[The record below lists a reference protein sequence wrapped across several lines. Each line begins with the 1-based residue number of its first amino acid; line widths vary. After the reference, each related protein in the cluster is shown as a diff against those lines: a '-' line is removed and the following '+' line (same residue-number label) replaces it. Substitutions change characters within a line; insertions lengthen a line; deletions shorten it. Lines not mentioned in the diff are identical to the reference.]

1 MKPILPST
9 GPHSR
14 LEREIER
21 ERLERLRNDNE
32 RSDGIS
38 AEEEFRTKDARDNA
52 SSGGVKRTR
61 SR

>member
-14 LEREIER
+14 LERELER
-21 ERLERLRNDNE
+21 ERNQRLKNDDE
-32 RSDGIS
+32 KSGIGT
-38 AEEEFRTKDARDNA
+38 EDEFRTKDARDNL
-52 SSGGVKRTR
+52 SSGLLHRPR